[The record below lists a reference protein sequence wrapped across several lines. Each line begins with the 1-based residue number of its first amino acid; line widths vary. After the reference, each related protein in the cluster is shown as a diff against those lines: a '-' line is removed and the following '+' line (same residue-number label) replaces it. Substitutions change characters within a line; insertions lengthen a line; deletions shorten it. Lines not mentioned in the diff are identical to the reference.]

1 MRWSV
6 LVLLCL
12 ASTLMV
18 AQESPLAAELRR
30 EGERASDDIDHARG
44 VPGFQPAATSASS
57 RPCAP
62 EPPKPD
68 CALRSRM
75 L

>member
-6 LVLLCL
+6 LVRLWF

-30 EGERASDDIDHARG
+30 EASAR
-44 VPGFQPAATSASS
+44 PIL
-57 RPCAP
+57 PCQF
-62 EPPKPD
+62 
-68 CALRSRM
+68 
-75 L
+75 